1 MVGALQNFHIQFIGF
16 GNAIQGLAFLY
27 CVIHPF
33 PGIGP
38 GVVLET
44 LASCKE

>member
-1 MVGALQNFHIQFIGF
+1 MVGTLQNFHIQFIGF
-16 GNAIQGLAFLY
+16 SIAVQGLVFLY
-27 CVIHPF
+27 RVVHPF

-38 GVVLET
+38 GIVLET